1 MVLVYVPREEIFSS
15 TPNKLCEDTLP
26 RNLNWGVHLLIVYQ
40 DDSLKTK
47 QKSLC
52 YVFVG
57 GLYVNLCT
65 VTVIELIL
73 KCVQYGYV
81 QTPRQTQ

>member
-40 DDSLKTK
+40 DDSLETK
-47 QKSLC
+47 QK
-52 YVFVG
+52 
-57 GLYVNLCT
+57 
-65 VTVIELIL
+65 
-73 KCVQYGYV
+73 
-81 QTPRQTQ
+81 